1 MNKNNLLKNV
11 SNVNDSSSQVISARA
26 GLEGKVKDIS
36 LKNVTKNSESVVKKS
51 VEAAITKK
59 FDLDTSENGEMH
71 TAMNLSE
78 DAVHKAYSVATA
90 GYKFQKNIK
99 REAAVYF
106 LDKIIQDEASNDISF
121 GTGIVSL
128 NDIVESDSVNGKITV
143 GEIVNSSDINLD
155 NVIDADKPSDLTDF
169 MSVSSSRSIENFTGL
184 YDGPMTLPDNSTG
197 FVSSTLDMNNVFDTS
212 ALIGLPGGSSD
223 ITDSLVLGSD
233 DRTFVSVSVKDLVDK
248 NKIKITNQNAGIKDI
263 NSKFAGA
270 VFQTHGKQ
278 KSTVSP
284 ELKKTITKGL
294 KKKMESSDKSKS
306 SKGNG
311 NTSAA
316 FREARKAAI
325 NFMIKS
331 DMQQDNNMSS
341 GVSGF
346 IKNGLS
352 NFFMNKGKEIGKAVG
367 KEAGKLMLYAVGYG
381 LASIVLAFQ
390 FFLPLLIP
398 MFAVGAIGGIGHK
411 KVNDE
416 KGAKTD
422 EEIRLIIEENP
433 DIFGKFSSDLSE
445 APLGTLEL
453 SYDELKKTFTWM
465 SSDNVYPVKNQE
477 KLVTSQYTLH
487 RTDVEDHKVHYG
499 VDFSAPMD
507 SELVAIAD
515 ATVEATN
522 RAPSYGNHVILKF
535 DDGTYCLYAHM
546 SDFVLNK
553 NGSDNSDNWTYLK
566 VGDKVKAGD
575 LIGHSGSSG
584 DSTGPHLH
592 MVLSTSPYGN
602 ENGSRY
608 DFNAYVKEV
617 WCPDFDF
624 SYDYDQT
631 YGIFDEDLE
640 DLKDDEDDE

>member
-36 LKNVTKNSESVVKKS
+36 FKNVTKNSESVVKKS
-51 VEAAITKK
+51 VEAAVTKK

-78 DAVHKAYSVATA
+78 DAFHKAYSVATA

-106 LDKIIQDEASNDISF
+106 LDKIIQDEASNDISL
-121 GTGIVSL
+121 GTNI
-128 NDIVESDSVNGKITV
+128 IPVN
-143 GEIVNSSDINLD
+143 N
-155 NVIDADKPSDLTDF
+155 PSDLTDF
-169 MSVSSSRSIENFTGL
+169 MSVSISRNIENFTGL

-270 VFQTHGKQ
+270 VFQTPGKQ

-306 SKGNG
+306 SKRNG

-316 FREARKAAI
+316 LREARKAAI

-352 NFFMNKGKEIGKAVG
+352 NFFMTKRKEIGKAVG

-411 KVNDE
+411 KINDE
-416 KGAKTD
+416 KGAKAD

-433 DIFGKFSSDLSE
+433 DVFGKFSTGTSD

-453 SYDELKKTFTWM
+453 SYNELKKTFTWM
-465 SSDNVYPVKNQE
+465 NSDNVYPVKNQT

-487 RTDVEDHKVHYG
+487 RTDVEGHSVHYG

-522 RAPSYGNHVILKF
+522 RDPSYGNHVILKF

-575 LIGHSGSSG
+575 LIGHSGNSG
-584 DSTGPHLH
+584 NSTGPHLH

-624 SYDYDQT
+624 SYDYEQT